1 MTFVN
6 MMIDIHNNPN
16 DKKDWDK
23 EFYDEVSPFLEEL
36 ERSIQTASKIC
47 DEIWFDTDTLEANPT
62 QNGAIDLLEKS
73 KNHARRCTTVRN
85 TDLTKIRFK
94 FHNPARTS
102 EAKQIAAKE
111 QRKGW
116 ILKCRLQTFEY
127 DQSSTLDE
135 IITSTEI
142 IHKTAQDLY
151 NKLTKP
157 QKGFQFRPME
167 LNKHPRLTLSTL
179 KSEWETLSGWK
190 KMQE

>member
-1 MTFVN
+1 MTFMN
-6 MMIDIHNNPN
+6 WMIDIHNNPN

-36 ERSIQTASKIC
+36 ERSIQTAIRIYNEIC
-47 DEIWFDTDTLEANPT
+47 LNNDTLESNPT

-73 KNHARRCTTVRN
+73 KNHARRCTTVTN
-85 TDLTKIRFK
+85 TDLTKICFK
-94 FHNPARTS
+94 FHNSARTS

-142 IHKTAQDLY
+142 IHKTAQDVQQTDKTSKRIPIQTY
-151 NKLTKP
+151 GG
-157 QKGFQFRPME
+157 Q
-167 LNKHPRLTLSTL
+167 
-179 KSEWETLSGWK
+179 
-190 KMQE
+190 